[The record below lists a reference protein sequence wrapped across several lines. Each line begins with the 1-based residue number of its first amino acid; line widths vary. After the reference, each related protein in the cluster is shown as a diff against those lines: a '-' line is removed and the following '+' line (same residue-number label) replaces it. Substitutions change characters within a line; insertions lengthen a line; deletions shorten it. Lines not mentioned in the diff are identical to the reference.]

1 MSVESD
7 LKNLIVERYGT
18 VKAFSQSV
26 GLPNSTLDSIFRRG
40 ILKAS
45 VTNIIKICDELGI
58 SADGLGEGKIVAR
71 SGSLNRELVLT
82 PGEADAIKNTAL
94 SMNAAKWRS
103 ILRSP
108 ASMKLVL
115 ATLPPSSR
123 TRPRRSAPPTR
134 PSPGR
139 RSKSNSPR
147 FRSRGLVRFCLLL
160 LERGLL

>member
-82 PGEADAIKNTAL
+82 PGEADAIKKYRAL
-94 SMNAAKWRS
+94 DERGKMAVDSTLAREYEISSRNAAVVS
-103 ILRSP
+103 DM
-108 ASMKLVL
+108 ASTINAADVALTGAAVK
-115 ATLPPSSR
+115 
-123 TRPRRSAPPTR
+123 
-134 PSPGR
+134 
-139 RSKSNSPR
+139 K
-147 FRSRGLVRFCLLL
+147 
-160 LERGLL
+160 

>member
-58 SADGLGEGKIVAR
+58 SADGLGDGKIVAR

-82 PGEADAIKNTAL
+82 PGEADAIKKYRAL
-94 SMNAAKWRS
+94 DERGKMAVDSTLAREYEISSRNAAVVS
-103 ILRSP
+103 DM
-108 ASMKLVL
+108 AS
-115 ATLPPSSR
+115 TI
-123 TRPRRSAPPTR
+123 SAADVALTWAAV
-134 PSPGR
+134 
-139 RSKSNSPR
+139 KK
-147 FRSRGLVRFCLLL
+147 
-160 LERGLL
+160 

>member
-82 PGEADAIKNTAL
+82 PGEADAIKKYRAL
-94 SMNAAKWRS
+94 DERGKMAVDSTLAREYEISSRNAAVVS
-103 ILRSP
+103 DT
-108 ASMKLVL
+108 AS
-115 ATLPPSSR
+115 TI
-123 TRPRRSAPPTR
+123 SAADVALT
-134 PSPGR
+134 GAAV
-139 RSKSNSPR
+139 KK
-147 FRSRGLVRFCLLL
+147 
-160 LERGLL
+160 

>member
-7 LKNLIVERYGT
+7 LKNLIIERYGT

-40 ILKAS
+40 VLKAS

-82 PGEADAIKNTAL
+82 PGEAEAIKKYRAL
-94 SMNAAKWRS
+94 DERGKMAVDSTLAREYEISSRNAAV
-103 ILRSP
+103 
-108 ASMKLVL
+108 ASDAASTIGAADAAL
-115 ATLPPSSR
+115 
-123 TRPRRSAPPTR
+123 TRAAV
-134 PSPGR
+134 
-139 RSKSNSPR
+139 KK
-147 FRSRGLVRFCLLL
+147 
-160 LERGLL
+160 

>member
-58 SADGLGEGKIVAR
+58 SADGLGEGKIVSR

-82 PGEADAIKNTAL
+82 PGEADAIKKYRAL
-94 SMNAAKWRS
+94 DERGKMAVDSTLAREYEISSRNAAVVS
-103 ILRSP
+103 DM
-108 ASMKLVL
+108 AS
-115 ATLPPSSR
+115 TI
-123 TRPRRSAPPTR
+123 SAADVALT
-134 PSPGR
+134 GAAV
-139 RSKSNSPR
+139 KK
-147 FRSRGLVRFCLLL
+147 
-160 LERGLL
+160 

>member
-82 PGEADAIKNTAL
+82 PGEADAIKKYRAL
-94 SMNAAKWRS
+94 DERGKMAVDST
-103 ILRSP
+103 
-108 ASMKLVL
+108 L
-115 ATLPPSSR
+115 AREYEISSR
-123 TRPRRSAPPTR
+123 SAAVVSDVATTIGTADAALAR
-134 PSPGR
+134 AAV
-139 RSKSNSPR
+139 KK
-147 FRSRGLVRFCLLL
+147 
-160 LERGLL
+160 

>member
-82 PGEADAIKNTAL
+82 PGEADAIKKYRALDERGKMAVDSTLAREYEISSRNTAVA
-94 SMNAAKWRS
+94 SDAAS
-103 ILRSP
+103 TIGAADAAL
-108 ASMKLVL
+108 
-115 ATLPPSSR
+115 
-123 TRPRRSAPPTR
+123 TRAAV
-134 PSPGR
+134 
-139 RSKSNSPR
+139 KK
-147 FRSRGLVRFCLLL
+147 
-160 LERGLL
+160 